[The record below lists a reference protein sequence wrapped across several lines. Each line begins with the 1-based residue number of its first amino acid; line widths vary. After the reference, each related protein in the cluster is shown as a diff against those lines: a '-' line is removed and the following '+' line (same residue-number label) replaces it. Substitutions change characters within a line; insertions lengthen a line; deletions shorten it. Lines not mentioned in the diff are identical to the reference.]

1 MLNRKPIS
9 TTVKLKRAAITIGV
23 LGYLAGAAAGTAYG
37 SAALYQLF
45 HKMLPTKL
53 HLSTT
58 YRYWQLAAD
67 DKREQKLLLLA
78 LFLPAAALFF
88 VLPMAALTMGS
99 KRRELHGSARF
110 ANTAEIAKSGLLKG
124 AGILLGQ
131 HKGRYL
137 ALGGQQ
143 SVLLAAPPRSGKG
156 VGIVIPN
163 LLSWPDSTVVLDVKA
178 ENFEKTAGFRAKFG
192 QQVFAWAPFSK
203 EARTHRYNP
212 LSVIRAHPNH
222 VISDSIAIAQMIY
235 AVSDHMNGTEKFFN
249 GRARNLFLGLTL
261 YLVETPALPRSM
273 GELFRQASGKGQSLD
288 AHIRQLIAQRA
299 QSERPLSDACVDSLQ
314 RFLAEPDN
322 TRGGTLSTFTEPL
335 LIFADPLVDA
345 ATAGSDFIADDL
357 RKKRISIYV
366 TIPADKLDESRVLIN
381 LFFSQLINRN
391 TQELPEQNPE
401 LKYQLLVLLDEGTA
415 PGRIGILAKS
425 LGYLPGYNI
434 RVLTVIQAAS
444 QLESAYGKEDAR
456 SMMTNHAAQ
465 IVYAPREQRDANEY
479 SEMLGTFT
487 DKSESQG
494 RSNSLGTRGG
504 SSRSTNI
511 GPARRALLLP
521 QEFKE
526 LGQRKAVILLE
537 NSKPILAGKICYYDD
552 PTFMPRL
559 LDPPA
564 IPLVDLELHR
574 ARVEQ
579 RVRDATDSDVF
590 SANRLVFDFDALP
603 SLTPDAQPAELAAF
617 VATFLAQVSFDS
629 SADTGANTHADI
641 DPVRTQE
648 FAN

>member
-1 MLNRKPIS
+1 MPKP
-9 TTVKLKRAAITIGV
+9 TAFAKVKRAAISLAV
-23 LGYLAGAAAGTAYG
+23 LGYVGAAGVATAYG

-45 HKMLPTKL
+45 HKMAPTKL
-53 HLSTT
+53 QLQTT
-58 YRYWQLAAD
+58 YRYWQLAGD
-67 DKREQKLLLLA
+67 DKREQKLLLLS

-88 VLPMAALTMGS
+88 ALPMAALTLGP

-110 ANTAEIAKSGLLKG
+110 ANTAEITRTGLLHG
-124 AGILLGQ
+124 VGILLGE

-137 ALGGQQ
+137 ALAGQQ

-163 LLSWPDSTVVLDVKA
+163 LLSWPDSTVVLDVKG

-203 EARTHRYNP
+203 EARSHRYNP
-212 LSVIRAHPNH
+212 LTVIRSHPNH
-222 VISDSIAIAQMIY
+222 VISDTIAVAQMIY

-249 GRARNLFLGLTL
+249 GLARNLFLGLTL
-261 YLVETPALPRSM
+261 YLVESPALPRSM

-288 AHIRQLIAQRA
+288 VHIRELIAQRA

-345 ATAGSDFIADDL
+345 STSGSDFSFDDL

-487 DKSESQG
+487 EKSESQG

-511 GPARRALLLP
+511 SQARRALLLP

-537 NSKPILAGKICYYDD
+537 NSKPILADKICYYED

-559 LDPPA
+559 LDPPVL
-564 IPLVDLELHR
+564 PLVDLSLHR

-579 RVRDATDSDVF
+579 RIRDAHDGEAF
-590 SANRLVFDFDALP
+590 SADRLVFDFDALP
-603 SLTPDAQPAELAAF
+603 TLTPDAQPAELGAF
-617 VATFLAQVSFDS
+617 VATFLAQVSFE
-629 SADTGANTHADI
+629 ADGDVGADI
-641 DPVRTQE
+641 GAPASADPVRAKE
-648 FAN
+648 FAL